1 MSAKELLSEGAL
13 GLDEAQRFTGLGR
26 SYLYE
31 LMTSGRLPFTKCG
44 SRRLIPKRALVELLA
59 DGLVGGVQVVPAGA
73 RQHSH

>member
-31 LMTSGRLPFTKCG
+31 LMVKGRLPYSKCG
-44 SRRLIPKRALVELLA
+44 SRRLIPKKALVELLA
-59 DGLVGGVQVVPAGA
+59 NGLVGVQQAIPAGA
-73 RQHSH
+73 R